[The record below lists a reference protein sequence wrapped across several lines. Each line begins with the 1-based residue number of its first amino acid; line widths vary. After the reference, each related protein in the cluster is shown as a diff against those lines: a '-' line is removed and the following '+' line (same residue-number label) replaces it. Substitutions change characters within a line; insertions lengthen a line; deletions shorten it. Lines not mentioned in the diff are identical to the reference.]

1 MAETAKYDPDTA
13 DVMSLVMIVMLEC
26 SKENG
31 EVLRELMKRMR
42 DENKK
47 KQALRAYLLA
57 LRKFRAKV
65 MAAAHKRGV
74 DLCNGGE
81 RASAVLAGLFGKHA
95 LAYEV
100 SDVAF
105 ELCIPNRVPRA
116 DVSSFAS
123 LDNEI
128 ALWEEELNAIG
139 YDSQLANIDLQDALQ
154 KRQQY
159 LQMISNVSKM
169 THDTAMSI
177 IRNMGC

>member
-1 MAETAKYDPDTA
+1 
-13 DVMSLVMIVMLEC
+13 MSLVLTVMLEC
-26 SKENG
+26 SKENA
-31 EVLRELMKRMR
+31 EVLRELMERMR
-42 DENKK
+42 SENKK
-47 KQALRAYLLA
+47 KQALRAYLRA

-65 MAAAHKRGV
+65 MAAAHKHGV
-74 DLCNGGE
+74 DLCSGGD
-81 RASAVLAGLFGKHA
+81 RVSAILAELFGKHV

-100 SDVAF
+100 SDIAF
-105 ELCIPNRVPRA
+105 ELCIPNRVTRA

-128 ALWEEELNAIG
+128 ALWEEKLNALG
-139 YDSQLANIDLQDALQ
+139 DDSQLANIDLQNALQ
-154 KRQQY
+154 KQQQC